1 VFSRKWLREQ
11 NLPAQDDLR
20 VIYAKGDSMFPF
32 IEDGQVL
39 LVNPHDVTPKSNKVY
54 FLCID
59 GQYFVKRL
67 INMVTHW
74 VIRSDNPDKVQY
86 PDIKLSMDDIRE
98 NIEIE
103 GRICW
108 KGGSM

>member
-1 VFSRKWLREQ
+1 
-11 NLPAQDDLR
+11 
-20 VIYAKGDSMFPF
+20 
-32 IEDGQVL
+32 
-39 LVNPHDVTPKSNKVY
+39 
-54 FLCID
+54 
-59 GQYFVKRL
+59 
-67 INMVTHW
+67 MVTHW

>member
-1 VFSRKWLREQ
+1 MAALTCGDRVREIRIRLGMSQ
-11 NLPAQDDLR
+11 SALA
-20 VIYAKGDSMFPF
+20 
-32 IEDGQVL
+32 
-39 LVNPHDVTPKSNKVY
+39 NKVY

>member
-1 VFSRKWLREQ
+1 MTYLERAKRLAQECHAGQVDKAGYDYIDHVERVADAVKGGLVFSRKWLREQ

-59 GQYFVKRL
+59 CCFTY
-67 INMVTHW
+67 
-74 VIRSDNPDKVQY
+74 SSP
-86 PDIKLSMDDIRE
+86 
-98 NIEIE
+98 
-103 GRICW
+103 
-108 KGGSM
+108 